1 MENLS
6 SPALPP
12 IALRVF
18 ETLPTCC
25 VVLSP
30 QLTILTAS
38 DNHVKLTGKT
48 RSEIK
53 GRYFFDIF
61 PEVPGRSEGKDNG
74 IAASLQEVLKTKELH
89 HIPLMRIDVPDP
101 ENPGSLKEM
110 YWQIIHQPVL
120 DETGEI
126 GYIIHEIRNEITGDV
141 ATRKLLEVNEWNL
154 NQLNGDLQQAYE
166 ELQASNEELMA
177 GNEELSATNE
187 ELQQTQD
194 ALALLNENLEDRITE
209 RTAELATSEQKVRSL
224 VESAPFPIGVY
235 TGSEMRIELL
245 NQAII
250 DTWNRGN
257 DLIGKTYAE
266 VLPELADKGVYEHL
280 DRVYRTGI
288 PYHAQNERVDL
299 RVDGTLQPFYFN
311 YDFTP
316 LFDSDGHIYGVMNT
330 AADVTDLVNARLQ
343 AEQSEKSLY
352 NIIMRSPVAKCILL
366 GTEHT
371 VTVANDR
378 IIELWGKP
386 RETMMNRPIF
396 DGLPDAKGQG
406 LEELL
411 NEVFTTGNTFEAK
424 ERPVTLLRN
433 NELETLYLDFVY
445 QPYRDAQ
452 ENVIGVMATAIDVT
466 SQVMARENVQH
477 LNEELAAT
485 NEELQAANEEQSVV
499 NEELASLNEALKIS
513 QDELEL
519 AIDAAGLGTWDFNP
533 ATGKFSGND
542 LTKAWFGLQPEEEID
557 LYKATSVIIE
567 TDRDRV
573 INAIDHA
580 LTDESGGNYHID
592 YTIINP
598 LTNVPREIRASGK
611 ALFDEAKQATRLS
624 GVLQDVTEQK
634 KDEQRKNDFIG
645 IVSHELKTPLTSIKA
660 LLQVAALKLKKFDDT
675 FLKGAVEKSNIQ
687 VKKMETMITGFL
699 NVSRLES
706 GKMQIDKTEFN
717 LQELLTDSIKEIE
730 LTLSTHQIQFLPCGP
745 VQIQADHD
753 KIGLVVSNLLS
764 NAVKYS
770 PKGKLI
776 EVSCEVTGS
785 TVQVSV
791 KDEGFGIAE
800 EHKEKLFERY
810 YRVETSYT
818 RHISGFGIGLYLCAE
833 IVGRHQGRIWVES
846 TEGKGSTFFF
856 SLPL

>member
-1 MENLS
+1 MKDLS

-18 ETLPTCC
+18 ETLPACC

-38 DNHVKLTGKT
+38 DNHVELTGKT
-48 RSEIK
+48 RNEIT
-53 GRYFFDIF
+53 GHYFFDIF
-61 PEVPGRSEGKDNG
+61 PEVTGWSEMQDNG
-74 IAASLQEVLKTKELH
+74 LAASMKKVLTTKEPQ
-89 HIPLMRIDVPDP
+89 HIPLMRIDIPDP
-101 ENPGSLKEM
+101 QISGSLKEA

-126 GYIIHEIRNEITGDV
+126 SYILM
-141 ATRKLLEVNEWNL
+141 AARKLLRTNEWDMK
-154 NQLNGDLQQAYE
+154 QLDGDLQQAYE
-166 ELQASNEELMA
+166 ELQASNEELMS
-177 GNEELSATNE
+177 GNEQLSATNE

-194 ALALLNENLEDRITE
+194 ELALLNESLEDRIAE
-209 RTAELATSEQKVRSL
+209 RTAALATSEQKVRSL

-235 TGSEMRIELL
+235 TGPEMRIELL
-245 NQAII
+245 NQSII
-250 DTWNRGN
+250 DTWNRGS

-266 VLPELADKGVYEHL
+266 VLPELAGTGVYERL
-280 DRVYRTGI
+280 DQVYRTGV
-288 PYHAQNERVDL
+288 PYHAENQRVDL
-299 RVDGTLQPFYFN
+299 MVDGTLQPFYFN

-316 LFDSDGHIYGVMNT
+316 LLNSDGHVYGVMNT
-330 AADVTDLVNARLQ
+330 AADVTELVNAKLQ

-366 GTEHT
+366 GAEHT
-371 VTVANDR
+371 LTVANDR
-378 IIELWGKP
+378 IIALWGKP
-386 RETMMNRPIF
+386 RETMMNRPLF
-396 DGLPDAKGQG
+396 EGLPDAKNQG

-411 NEVFTTGNTFEAK
+411 RDVYTTGNTYEAK
-424 ERPVTLLRN
+424 ERPLRLLRN

-466 SQVMARENVQH
+466 SQVTARDKVQQ

-485 NEELQAANEEQSVV
+485 NEELQAANEEQSAI
-499 NEELASLNEALKIS
+499 NEELASLNDALKIS

-533 ATGKFSGND
+533 VTGRFSGND
-542 LTKAWFGLQPEEEID
+542 LTKTWFGLQPEEEID
-557 LYKATSVIIE
+557 LRKAINVISE
-567 TDRDRV
+567 TDRERV
-573 INAIDHA
+573 TDAIDHA
-580 LTDESGGNYHID
+580 LTYQSGGNYHID

-611 ALFDEAKQATRLS
+611 ALFDETKQATRLS

-660 LLQVAALKLKKFDDT
+660 LLQVAALKLKNLDDA
-675 FLKGAVEKSNIQ
+675 FLKGAVEKANIQ
-687 VKKMETMITGFL
+687 VKKMETMISGFL

-706 GKMQIDKTEFN
+706 GKMLIDKTEFN
-717 LQELLTDSIKEIE
+717 LQELLTDIIKESE
-730 LTLSTHQIQFLPCGP
+730 LTLSTHKIQFLPCGP
-745 VQIQADHD
+745 VQIQADYD
-753 KIGLVVSNLLS
+753 KISLVVSNLLS
-764 NAVKYS
+764 NAIKYS
-770 PKGKLI
+770 PQGKLI
-776 EVSCEVTGS
+776 EVSCQVAGS
-785 TVQVSV
+785 TVLVSV
-791 KDEGFGIAE
+791 KDKGFGIE
-800 EHKEKLFERY
+800 KEHKDKLFERY

-833 IVGRHQGRIWVES
+833 IIARHQGRIWVES
-846 TEGKGSTFFF
+846 TEGEGSTFFF

>member
-18 ETLPTCC
+18 ETLPACC

-48 RSEIK
+48 RSEIT
-53 GRYFFDIF
+53 GHYFFDIF
-61 PEVPGRSEGKDNG
+61 PELPGWPEGNDNR
-74 IAASLQEVLKTKELH
+74 IAASLREAAKTKEPH
-89 HIPLMRIDVPDP
+89 QIPLIRIDVPDP
-101 ENPGSLKEM
+101 GNSNSPKET

-126 GYIIHEIRNEITGDV
+126 GYIIHEMRAEITDLV
-141 ATRKLLEVNEWNL
+141 ATRKLLETNEWNMKL
-154 NQLNGDLQQAYE
+154 LNGDLQQAYE
-166 ELQASNEELMA
+166 ELQASNEELMS

-194 ALALLNENLEDRITE
+194 ALAQLNENLEDRIRE
-209 RTAELATSEQKVRSL
+209 RTAELGTSEQKVRSL

-235 TGSEMRIELL
+235 TGPEMRIELL

-250 DTWNRGN
+250 ETWDRGS

-266 VLPELADKGVYEHL
+266 VLPELADKGVFEHL
-280 DRVYRTGI
+280 DRVYKTGV
-288 PYHAQNERVDL
+288 PYHAENERVDL
-299 RVDGTLQPFYFN
+299 MVDGILQSFYFN

-316 LFDSDGHIYGVMNT
+316 LFDSDGHVYGVMNT
-330 AADVTDLVNARLQ
+330 AADVTELVNAKLQ
-343 AEQSEKSLY
+343 AEQSEKILY

-366 GTEHT
+366 GADHT

-378 IIELWGKP
+378 IIALWGKP

-411 NEVFTTGNTFEAK
+411 EEVFTTGNTFEAK
-424 ERPVTLLRN
+424 ERAVTLLRN
-433 NELETLYLDFVY
+433 EVLETLYLDFVY
-445 QPYRDAQ
+445 QPYRDAK
-452 ENVIGVMATAIDVT
+452 ENIIGVMATAIDVT
-466 SQVMARENVQH
+466 SQVMARDKVQH

-485 NEELQAANEEQSVV
+485 NEELQAANEEQSAA
-499 NEELASLNEALKIS
+499 NEELASLNDAIKIS

-519 AIDAAGLGTWDFNP
+519 AIDAAGLGTWDYNP
-533 ATGKFSGND
+533 LTDKFSGND
-542 LTKAWFGLQPEEEID
+542 LTKSWFGLQPEDEID
-557 LYKATSVIIE
+557 LYKATNVISE
-567 TDRDRV
+567 TDRERV

-580 LTDESGGNYHID
+580 LTYGSGGNYQID

-611 ALFDEAKQATRLS
+611 ALFDEAQQAMRLS

-660 LLQVAALKLKKFDDT
+660 LLQVAALKLKNLDDA
-675 FLKGAVEKSNIQ
+675 FLKGAVEKANIQ

-706 GKMQIDKTEFN
+706 GKMLIDKTDFN
-717 LQELLTDSIKEIE
+717 LQELLTDIIKETE
-730 LTLSTHQIQFLPCGP
+730 LTLSTHQIQFIPCGP

-753 KIGLVVSNLLS
+753 KISLVVSNLLS

-776 EVSCEVTGS
+776 EISCEVTGN

-791 KDEGFGIAE
+791 KDEGFGIKE
-800 EHKEKLFERY
+800 EHKEELFERY
-810 YRVETSYT
+810 YRVESSYT

-833 IVGRHQGRIWVES
+833 IIARHQGRIWVES
-846 TEGKGSTFFF
+846 AEGEGSTFFF